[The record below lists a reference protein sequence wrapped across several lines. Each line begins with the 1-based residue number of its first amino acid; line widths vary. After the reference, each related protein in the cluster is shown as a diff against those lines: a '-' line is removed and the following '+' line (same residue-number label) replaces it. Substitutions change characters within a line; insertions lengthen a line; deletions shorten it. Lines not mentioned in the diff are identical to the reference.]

1 MSGSEEVLAGM
12 LAVLGVL
19 LALVSFGAKA
29 GEHDK

>member
-19 LALVSFGAKA
+19 MALVSFGAK
-29 GEHDK
+29 GGKDDK